1 MVCRICSMK
10 HITELWSKSTSLI
23 RVALQD
29 NYISRPETSRDIQH
43 FWCFKVLNP
52 LRRRFVA
59 SAWLGILMPAMLSCY
74 ELGNLVVLQRTF
86 LAEFVTQRQVRRQ
99 YLESNQA
106 ILVSAQICMVHAMA
120 EGARMTLILSDMSH
134 AKEQN
139 FEFLVPIL
147 SGVAWN
153 VMAPWLRQGFQCGLR
168 CFCCF

>member
-1 MVCRICSMK
+1 M
-10 HITELWSKSTSLI
+10 
-23 RVALQD
+23 
-29 NYISRPETSRDIQH
+29 
-43 FWCFKVLNP
+43 
-52 LRRRFVA
+52 A

-74 ELGNLVVLQRTF
+74 ELGNLVVLQRIF